1 MILFNNFLETNLY
14 NSLENIFLSNTN
26 LKKNFKEIVFRK
38 HINSDILYDIIKVDN
53 KFISNFEKELIYKI
67 NYKFKSIQI
76 QFCLWEN
83 NSYLNMH
90 YDSIYKYGA
99 TLYLNDWKDEWGGLF
114 VYKTHS
120 GIEKK
125 ICPKKNLLVFSDKSE
140 IHGVTLINSPEK
152 RKTVQIWFN

>member
-1 MILFNNFLETNLY
+1 MICFNNFLEENSY
-14 NSLENIFLSNTN
+14 NFLDNIFLSDVKF
-26 LKKNFKEIVFRK
+26 KKNFKEIVFRK
-38 HINSDILYDIIKVDN
+38 HFNSDITYDIIKVDSQ
-53 KFISNFEKELIYKI
+53 FILNFEKELTSKI
-67 NYKFKSIQI
+67 NYNFKSIEI

-99 TLYLNDWKDEWGGLF
+99 TLYLNNWKEEWGGLF
-114 VYKTHS
+114 VYKTRS
-120 GIEKK
+120 GVLKK
-125 ICPKKNLLVFSDKSE
+125 ICPKKNLLIFSDKSE